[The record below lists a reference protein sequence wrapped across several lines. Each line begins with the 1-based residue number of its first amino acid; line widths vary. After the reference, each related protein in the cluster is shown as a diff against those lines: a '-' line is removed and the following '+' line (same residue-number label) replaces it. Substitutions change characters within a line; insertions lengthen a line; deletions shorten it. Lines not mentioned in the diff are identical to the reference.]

1 MVAAVVDVDVADPR
15 ADPRGPAAAVLVATS
30 LSLVAV
36 WLGWRGGDLAAQVYR
51 AELARDRGFVLWNNF
66 WFGGHPTLDY
76 SVLVPVLGSFTGV
89 IVLGVLASVLSTF
102 WVDRLLRAH
111 FGSAATAGALVFAAS
126 TVTNLAVGR
135 VTFIVG
141 VTFGL
146 GALVGL
152 QRGRAWG
159 AGLSAA
165 LCSLASPVA
174 GVLLAIATLAWGSR
188 TRSRWPVAFA
198 VLVATAAPAA
208 VVGVLFPTSGVF
220 PFELW
225 SLGWTLLVCAVV
237 AMVLPREQVVLR
249 RAALLY
255 ALACVAVYAVA
266 NPLGGNITRLG
277 QYGAAPILAC
287 VLWPARRQ
295 LLIVLALPLL
305 FWQWYP
311 AVDGIALAGRD
322 ASTSQSFYTPLL
334 DFLHS
339 QPGGPSRVEIPVT
352 QHHWESAYVGETQS
366 LARGWERQLDMSFN
380 KIFYDG
386 TLNANTYEQ
395 WLADMGARYVALP
408 RAPLDDSA
416 VAEAQLLD
424 GGLPYLSLVWQTG
437 DWRVWRYDAS
447 PGLIAGA
454 ATLVQIAPDSFT
466 VQVTSPGD
474 VLVRMRA
481 STHWSVPAPG
491 CVTADP
497 NGWTVLRDLP
507 VATTQVTQALRGSPC
522 A

>member
-1 MVAAVVDVDVADPR
+1 
-15 ADPRGPAAAVLVATS
+15 VATT
-30 LSLVAV
+30 LSLLAV

-51 AELARDRGFVLWNNF
+51 AELARDRGFVLWDNF

-76 SVLVPVLGSFTGV
+76 SVLVPILGSFAGV
-89 IVLGVLASVLSTF
+89 IVLGVLASVVSTY

-111 FGSAATAGALVFAAS
+111 FGSSATAGAIVFAAS

-141 VTFGL
+141 VAFGL
-146 GALVGL
+146 GALAGL
-152 QRGRAWG
+152 QRGRWWVA
-159 AGLSAA
+159 ALSAV
-165 LCSLASPVA
+165 LCSLTSPVA
-174 GVLLAIATLAWGSR
+174 GVLLALAAVAWGSR
-188 TRSRWPVAFA
+188 ARARWAVTIV
-198 VLVATAAPAA
+198 VLVATAAPVAI
-208 VVGVLFPTSGVF
+208 VSVLFPTPGVF

-225 SLGWTLLVCAVV
+225 SLGWTLLVCAAVTL
-237 AMVLPREQVVLR
+237 VLPREQVVLR
-249 RAALLY
+249 RAAFLY
-255 ALACVAVYAVA
+255 AVACVAVFAVS

-287 VLWPARRQ
+287 VLWPARRH
-295 LLIVLALPLL
+295 LLMVLALPLL

-334 DFLHS
+334 DFLQG

-352 QHHWESAYVGETQS
+352 QHHWESAYVGDTQS

-380 KIFYDG
+380 KVFYDG
-386 TLNANTYEQ
+386 TLNASTYEQ
-395 WLADMGARYVALP
+395 WLANMGVGYVALP

-416 VAEAQLLD
+416 VAEAALLD
-424 GGLPYLSLVWQTG
+424 RGLPYLSLVWQSP
-437 DWRVWRYDAS
+437 DWRVWRFAAS
-447 PGLIAGA
+447 PGLISGG
-454 ATLVQIAPDSFT
+454 ATLVEIAPDSFT

-474 VLVRMRA
+474 VVVRLRA

-491 CVTADP
+491 CVAADP
-497 NGWTVLRDLP
+497 NGWTVLRHLP
-507 VATTQVTQALRGSPC
+507 DATIKVSQALVGTPC